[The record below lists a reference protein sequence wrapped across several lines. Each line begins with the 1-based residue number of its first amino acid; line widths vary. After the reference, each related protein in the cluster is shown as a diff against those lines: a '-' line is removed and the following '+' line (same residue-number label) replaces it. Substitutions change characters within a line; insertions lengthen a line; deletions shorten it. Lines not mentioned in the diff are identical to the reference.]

1 MTVYA
6 MTWAK
11 SGKPSSGPLVLTYPE
26 AAAQTFAKGDPVK
39 LSAGGKVQLAVDT
52 EGSLGIAER
61 AASGTEDTDIRVTL
75 HNYDD
80 LYTASLS
87 AAGATATLTQAD
99 VGTRCSYIKSTQ
111 SGETTKT
118 VVDKSDAQTDVLVI
132 VGLKDAVGTV
142 DGRVYFRWQTAQFIP
157 EGA

>member
-6 MTWAK
+6 ITWTK

-26 AAAQTFAKGDPVK
+26 AAAQTFKKGDPVK
-39 LSAGGKVQLAVDT
+39 VNAGGQVLLGVDT

-61 AASGTEDTDIRVTL
+61 DASGVTNTDIRVTL

-87 AAGATATLTQAD
+87 AAGATATLAQAD
-99 VGTRCSYIKSTQ
+99 VGTRCSYIKSTIT
-111 SGETTKT
+111 GETAKT

-132 VGLKDAVGTV
+132 VGLKDPVGTV

-157 EGA
+157 EGV